1 MHYFSCRKFI
11 LPLLLLGL
19 TTAGQS
25 TAAELAAGKAKA
37 QAVCRTC
44 HGVDGIA
51 TLQMAPNLSGQSEDY
66 LIIQL
71 KNYRAGKRQHAQMSI
86 IAGMLTDEDIENV
99 AKWYSSI
106 KVTIELPE

>member
-1 MHYFSCRKFI
+1 MIYSSCRNIF
-11 LPLLLLGL
+11 LLLLL
-19 TTAGQS
+19 LCLAAGQS
-25 TAAELAAGKAKA
+25 NAAELAAGKAKA
-37 QAVCRTC
+37 QAVCQTC
-44 HGVDGIA
+44 HGIDGHA
-51 TLQMAPNLSGQSEDY
+51 TLPMAANLSGQQEDY